1 MALTF
6 GVNPLKKAVG
16 PSSLSR
22 SFTTTK
28 PDTFR
33 SKFAFCMR
41 VLIVSNGAA
50 MVIDA
55 TAPAME
61 AMKFWV
67 HVALWKSVT
76 PRAYSLVTADAPK
89 SCR

>member
-1 MALTF
+1 MIYPTANQDKFTISKSQMALTF
-6 GVNPLKKAVG
+6 GVNPLKKAIG

-41 VLIVSNGAA
+41 VLIVSNGSAI
-50 MVIDA
+50 VIDA

-61 AMKFWV
+61 AMKF
-67 HVALWKSVT
+67 
-76 PRAYSLVTADAPK
+76 
-89 SCR
+89 

>member
-1 MALTF
+1 MIYSAANQNKFTISKSQTALTF

-22 SFTTTK
+22 SFTTTI
-28 PDTFR
+28 PETFR

-50 MVIDA
+50 IVIDA

-61 AMKFWV
+61 AMKF
-67 HVALWKSVT
+67 
-76 PRAYSLVTADAPK
+76 
-89 SCR
+89 